1 MDPCGF
7 SGAKPTDPHRCN
19 SCIRTTRRRNFL
31 NEEKSAR
38 LELFAATEG
47 GSSFWGSEITQ
58 QGAHQTLLRI
68 KDGFYRSSKAEK
80 TLAQLNPGGA
90 AALLEC
96 IESAGGVFITP
107 GDESWPQQ
115 LDDLATPPI
124 GLVVKGKVDSL
135 KARSIAIVGT
145 RNPTPYGAR
154 IASDFAAGFVDREW
168 SIISGGAYGIDTHA
182 HKGALIAEGITIA
195 VIASGIDI
203 NYPAG
208 NERLFTEIAELGAI
222 VSEVMPGTPAFP
234 SRFLTRNRIIAALS
248 MSTLVVEAA
257 FRSGSLRT
265 ARDAAELMRP
275 VMAIPGPINSPT
287 SEGTHRLI
295 GERAAEIVTSV
306 SDAVELI
313 SSLEQL
319 V

>member
-1 MDPCGF
+1 MNP
-7 SGAKPTDPHRCN
+7 
-19 SCIRTTRRRNFL
+19 
-31 NEEKSAR
+31 EKSAR
-38 LELFAATEG
+38 LELFAAIEG
-47 GSSFWGSEITQ
+47 GSSFWSNEVATL
-58 QGAHQTLLRI
+58 GAVQTLELI
-68 KDGFYRSSKAEK
+68 KSGFYRSSKGEK
-80 TLAQLNPGGA
+80 TLSQIHPGGA
-90 AALLEC
+90 VAILEV
-96 IESAGGVFITP
+96 IKDAGGSFLTP
-107 GDESWPQQ
+107 EDSEWPTQ
-115 LDDLATPPI
+115 LNDLAAPPI
-124 GLVVKGKVDSL
+124 GLVVKGKIESL
-135 KARSIAIVGT
+135 TQRSIAIVGT

-168 SIISGGAYGIDTHA
+168 IIVSGGAYGIDTHA
-182 HKGALIAEGITIA
+182 HKGALIAEGVTIA

-208 NERLFTEIAELGAI
+208 NERLFAEIAELGAI

-248 MSTLVVEAA
+248 VSTLVVEAA

-306 SDAVELI
+306 ADAVELI
-313 SSLEQL
+313 SSLDISFR
-319 V
+319 

>member
-1 MDPCGF
+1 
-7 SGAKPTDPHRCN
+7 
-19 SCIRTTRRRNFL
+19 L
-31 NEEKSAR
+31 NDEKSAR
-38 LELFAATEG
+38 LELFAAIEG
-47 GSSFWGSEITQ
+47 GSSFWSSEITQ

-80 TLAQLNPGGA
+80 TLAQLHPGGA
-90 AALLEC
+90 AALLES
-96 IESAGGVFITP
+96 IENAGGIFITP
-107 GDESWPQQ
+107 EDATWPEQ
-115 LDDLATPPI
+115 LEDLATRPI
-124 GLVVKGKVDSL
+124 GLVVKGKVEAL

-168 SIISGGAYGIDTHA
+168 SIVSGGAYGIDTHA

-208 NERLFTEIAELGAI
+208 NERLFSEIAELGAI

-313 SSLEQL
+313 TSLEQL

>member
-1 MDPCGF
+1 M
-7 SGAKPTDPHRCN
+7 N
-19 SCIRTTRRRNFL
+19 Q
-31 NEEKSAR
+31 EKSAR

-47 GSSFWGSEITQ
+47 GSSIWGSEIRA
-58 QGAHQTLLRI
+58 QGAHHTLLRI
-68 KDGFYRSSKAEK
+68 RDGFYRSSKAEK
-80 TLAQLNPGGA
+80 TLSQLHPDGA
-90 AALLEC
+90 LPLLES
-96 IESAGGVFITP
+96 IEKAGGIFITP
-107 GDESWPQQ
+107 GDACWPQQ
-115 LDDLATPPI
+115 LDDLETPPI

-135 KARSIAIVGT
+135 QGRSIAIVGT

-168 SIISGGAYGIDTHA
+168 SIVSGGAYGIDTHA

-208 NERLFTEIAELGAI
+208 NERLFTEISELGAI

-248 MSTLVVEAA
+248 KSTLVVEAA

-306 SDAVELI
+306 SDALELI
-313 SSLEQL
+313 SSLDQL

>member
-1 MDPCGF
+1 V
-7 SGAKPTDPHRCN
+7 N
-19 SCIRTTRRRNFL
+19 S
-31 NEEKSAR
+31 EKAAR
-38 LELFAATEG
+38 LELFAAIECGNT
-47 GSSFWGSEITQ
+47 FWGSEIALL
-58 QGAHQTLLRI
+58 GAEETLARI

-80 TLAQLNPGGA
+80 ALSHLDPDGAPALLAKIHNAGGEFIVPSDQSWPAQLN
-90 AALLEC
+90 
-96 IESAGGVFITP
+96 
-107 GDESWPQQ
+107 
-115 LDDLATPPI
+115 DLATPPI
-124 GLVVKGKVDSL
+124 GLVVKGKLDALHS
-135 KARSIAIVGT
+135 RSIAIVGT

-168 SIISGGAYGIDTHA
+168 SVVSGGAYGIDTHA
-182 HKGALIAEGITIA
+182 HKGALIAEGLTIA

-248 MSTLVVEAA
+248 VSTLVVEAA

-306 SDAVELI
+306 HDAVELI
-313 SSLEQL
+313 SSLELL

>member
-1 MDPCGF
+1 M
-7 SGAKPTDPHRCN
+7 
-19 SCIRTTRRRNFL
+19 

-38 LELFAATEG
+38 LELFAAIEG
-47 GSSFWGSEITQ
+47 GSSFWSSEITQ

-80 TLAQLNPGGA
+80 TLAQLHPGGA
-90 AALLEC
+90 AALLES
-96 IESAGGVFITP
+96 IENAGGIFITP
-107 GDESWPQQ
+107 EDATWPEQ
-115 LDDLATPPI
+115 LEDLTTPPI
-124 GLVVKGKVDSL
+124 GLVVKGKVEAL

-168 SIISGGAYGIDTHA
+168 SIVSGGAYGIDTHA

-208 NERLFTEIAELGAI
+208 NERLFSEIAELGAI

-313 SSLEQL
+313 TSLEQL

>member
-1 MDPCGF
+1 L
-7 SGAKPTDPHRCN
+7 H
-19 SCIRTTRRRNFL
+19 
-31 NEEKSAR
+31 
-38 LELFAATEG
+38 
-47 GSSFWGSEITQ
+47 
-58 QGAHQTLLRI
+58 
-68 KDGFYRSSKAEK
+68 
-80 TLAQLNPGGA
+80 PGGA
-90 AALLEC
+90 AALLES
-96 IESAGGVFITP
+96 IEGAGGIFITP
-107 GDESWPQQ
+107 GDLDWPQQ
-115 LDDLATPPI
+115 LNDLATTPI
-124 GLVVKGKVDSL
+124 GLVVKGNVDSL

-168 SIISGGAYGIDTHA
+168 SIVSGGAYGIDTHA
-182 HKGALIAEGITIA
+182 HKGALIAEGVTIA
-195 VIASGIDI
+195 VIASGIDV

-208 NERLFTEIAELGAI
+208 NERLFAEIAELGAI

-313 SSLEQL
+313 SSLEEL

>member
-1 MDPCGF
+1 M
-7 SGAKPTDPHRCN
+7 N
-19 SCIRTTRRRNFL
+19 S
-31 NEEKSAR
+31 EKAAR
-38 LELFAATEG
+38 LELFAAIECGNT
-47 GSSFWGSEITQ
+47 FWGSEIALL
-58 QGAHQTLLRI
+58 GAEETLARI

-80 TLAQLNPGGA
+80 ALSHLDPDGAPALLEMIHNAGGEFIVPSDQPWPAQLN
-90 AALLEC
+90 
-96 IESAGGVFITP
+96 
-107 GDESWPQQ
+107 
-115 LDDLATPPI
+115 DLATPPI
-124 GLVVKGKVDSL
+124 GLVVKGKLDALHS
-135 KARSIAIVGT
+135 RSIAIVGT

-168 SIISGGAYGIDTHA
+168 SVVSGGAYGIDTHA
-182 HKGALIAEGITIA
+182 HKGALIAEGLTIA

-248 MSTLVVEAA
+248 VSTLVVEAA

-306 SDAVELI
+306 HDAVELI
-313 SSLEQL
+313 SSLELL